1 MTSGRNEEFSP
12 PRYNPEGFN
21 TLKTGSLPD
30 DYYERARR
38 GDIARKL
45 ILERVVQPRT
55 GFGFALKRGNLV
67 RITCIEGPQVVD
79 FNAFNMHDPRE
90 ALSCA
95 RTRMVNGLH
104 LKEGDYIWSKP
115 PYARPMMKL
124 IRDTVEKTG
133 DRLHTHDLT
142 FSQCDPQYYKM
153 LTGRDDLPS
162 CHDNLHSAVAEYGIT
177 TDMVH
182 DPVNLFMYTGLNEGN
197 RMYYEDPVAKRGDY
211 VEIVADMD
219 CIIGT
224 SVCPGGSSGKIKRPI
239 GIEVFELDG
248 GAGAS

>member
-1 MTSGRNEEFSP
+1 MTSGRDGEFTP
-12 PRYNPEGFN
+12 PRYNPERLN
-21 TLKTGSLPD
+21 SKTGSLPE
-30 DYYERARR
+30 DYYERVRR
-38 GDIARKL
+38 GAIDRKP
-45 ILERVVQPRT
+45 ILEQIVRPRT

-79 FNAFNMHDPRE
+79 LNAFNMHDTRE

-124 IRDTVEKTG
+124 VRDTVEKTG
-133 DRLHTHDLT
+133 GKLHTHDLT
-142 FSQCDPQYYKM
+142 FSQCDREYYKL
-153 LTGRDDLPS
+153 LTGRGDVPS

-182 DPVNLFMYTGLNEGN
+182 DPVNLFMYTGLNEEN
-197 RMYYEDPVAKRGDY
+197 RMYYEDPVARQGDY

-219 CIIGT
+219 CVIGI
-224 SVCPGGSSGKIKRPI
+224 SVCPGNSSGKIKRPI
-239 GIEVFELDG
+239 AIQLFELDG
-248 GAGAS
+248 GVPAS